1 MAPQSAFTKPQ
12 LIVIELFDGIL
23 VGAHVFR
30 DLGLPVQRVYFSTC
44 DGLVE
49 LVNHTNFPDAENIGI
64 IEQINVE
71 LIKDIVKKDMDKV
84 FVLFGSVPTSSSSCL
99 LYTSPSPRDRG

>member
-1 MAPQSAFTKPQ
+1 MAPQSAFIKSQ
-12 LIVIELFDGIL
+12 LIVIELFDGLL

-49 LVNHTNFPDAENIGI
+49 LVNQTNFPDAENIGF
-64 IEQINVE
+64 IEQINVK
-71 LIKDIVKKDMDKV
+71 LIKKIVEKDQDNV
-84 FVLFGSVPTSSSSCL
+84 FVLLGSVPTNSSIVLHTLSIFVASS
-99 LYTSPSPRDRG
+99 

>member
-1 MAPQSAFTKPQ
+1 MAPQSALTGAQ
-12 LIVIELFDGIL
+12 LIVIELFDGLL

-49 LVNHTNFPDAENIGI
+49 LVNHTIFPDAENIGF
-64 IEQINVE
+64 IEQLNVN
-71 LIKDIVKKDMDKV
+71 
-84 FVLFGSVPTSSSSCL
+84 L
-99 LYTSPSPRDRG
+99 LNDTNIIRIWEIRMVNQFNQPITRAEIDPLYWKA